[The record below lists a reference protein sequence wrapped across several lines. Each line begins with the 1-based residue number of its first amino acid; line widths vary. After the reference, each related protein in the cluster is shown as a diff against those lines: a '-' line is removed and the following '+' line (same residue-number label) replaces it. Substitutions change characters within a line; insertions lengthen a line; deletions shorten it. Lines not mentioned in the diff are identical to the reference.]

1 MKKFPNDFYYFGHG
15 THLTDKEIDQ
25 HVQAVKKMLKSRNAM
40 IQKISARYLFQPAT
54 RWSSAIA
61 TMIVNGSM
69 SAATTTSWDMLLR
82 SESL

>member
-25 HVQAVKKMLKSRNAM
+25 HVQAVKKM

-54 RWSSAIA
+54 RWLSAIA
-61 TMIVNGSM
+61 TMTVSGSM
-69 SAATTTSWDMLLR
+69 SAETTTSWDMLLR
-82 SESL
+82 SDRL

>member
-25 HVQAVKKMLKSRNAM
+25 HVQAVKKLLKTQERDDP
-40 IQKISARYLFQPAT
+40 KISVRYSSPPAT
-54 RWSSAIA
+54 HWLSAIA

-69 SAATTTSWDMLLR
+69 SAATTMSWNMLLR

>member
-25 HVQAVKKMLKSRNAM
+25 HVQAVKKMLKSKNAI

-54 RWSSAIA
+54 RWLSAIA
-61 TMIVNGSM
+61 TMTVSGSM

-82 SESL
+82 SKSL